1 MQYGTSNMS
10 TVFPKV
16 SVIIPTHNRANVIQR
31 ALHSVLHQ
39 TYENLEVIVVDDAST
54 DNTAE
59 IIHAIDD
66 KRIIFLRQE
75 VRHGAAVARN
85 IGIHQATGEFIAFQD
100 SDDEWLNEKLEKQMT
115 VMLKASDRVGVVYS
129 GFLRFE
135 DNAAKYFPSK
145 QIEPKSGSILEP
157 LLSGNFVTTQ
167 AVVIRKKCLLASG
180 LFDER
185 LPRLQDWELFLR
197 LAELYEFVCVDEP
210 LLIAFHSNKSI
221 TADSTL
227 FPVALKML
235 LEKHENKFR
244 PHPAIWAKHYG
255 VLSYLM
261 FKKLDFSNG
270 IKYLNKSIHSLLEK
284 FSGKNS

>member
-1 MQYGTSNMS
+1 MS
-10 TVFPKV
+10 TALPKV

-59 IIHAIDD
+59 IIHAIND

-75 VRHGAAVARN
+75 ARHGAAVARN

-100 SDDEWLNEKLEKQMT
+100 SDDEWLNKKLEKQMA
-115 VMLKASDRVGVVYS
+115 VMLQSSDAVGVVYS

-135 DNAAKYFPSK
+135 DKSAKYFPSK
-145 QIEPKSGSILEP
+145 RVEPKSGSILRP

-167 AVVIRKKCLLASG
+167 AVVIRKQCLLKSG
-180 LFDER
+180 LFDEK

-210 LLIAFHSNKSI
+210 LLVAFHSKKSI

-244 PHPAIWAKHYG
+244 HHPIILAKHYG
-255 VLSYLM
+255 MLSLLM
-261 FKKLDFSNG
+261 FKTWDLTNG
-270 IKYLNKSIHSLLEK
+270 IKYLNKSIRSLLAN
-284 FSGKNS
+284 FLRINF